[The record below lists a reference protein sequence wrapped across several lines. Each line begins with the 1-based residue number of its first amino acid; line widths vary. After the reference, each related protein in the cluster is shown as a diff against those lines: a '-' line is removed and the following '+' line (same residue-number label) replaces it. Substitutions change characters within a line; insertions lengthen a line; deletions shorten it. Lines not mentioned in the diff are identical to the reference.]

1 MLSQVRDI
9 CQRFGIPESVFEG
22 LVDIQVQDTVFVATK
37 DVMSFDLVRPMRR
50 GLRFCRMFPR
60 STKPATFAM
69 QVLGRSATR
78 NCIEVGE
85 QTARQLVNGSQA
97 EVEAGPDVENGFVLI
112 RCRGFVL
119 GTGMYKRP
127 HLKSQIP
134 KYRPVEE

>member
-9 CQRFGIPESVFEG
+9 CRRFGIPEAAFSG
-22 LVDIQVQDTVFVATK
+22 LVGIEVQDTVFVATR

-60 STKPATFAM
+60 SVKPTTFAM
-69 QVLGRSATR
+69 QVLGAKATR
-78 NCIEVGE
+78 NCIDVDEPM
-85 QTARQLVNGSQA
+85 ARQLVNGSQA
-97 EVEAGPDVENGFVLI
+97 EIEAGKDVENGFVLI

-119 GTGMYKRP
+119 GTGLYKRP
-127 HLKSQIP
+127 LLKSQIP

>member
-1 MLSQVRDI
+1 MLSQVREI

-22 LVDIQVQDTVFVATK
+22 LVEVQVQDTVFVATEE
-37 DVMSFDLVRPMRR
+37 VMSFDLVRPMRR

-60 STKPATFAM
+60 STKPTTFAM

-78 NCIEVGE
+78 NCVDVDET
-85 QTARQLVNGSQA
+85 TARQLVNGSQA
-97 EVEAGPDVENGFVLI
+97 EIEAGEDVENGFVLI

-119 GTGMYKRP
+119 GTGLYKRP
-127 HLKSQIP
+127 VLKSQIP